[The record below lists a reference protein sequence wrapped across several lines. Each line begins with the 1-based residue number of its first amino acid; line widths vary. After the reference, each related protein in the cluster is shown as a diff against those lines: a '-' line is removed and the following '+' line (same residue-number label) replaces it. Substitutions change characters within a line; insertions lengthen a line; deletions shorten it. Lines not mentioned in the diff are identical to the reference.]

1 MSRQLYISTSR
12 KGPTE
17 ILDHSINWAD
27 ILAPLDDQIADFTAD
42 IDGDMGIWSSQFTE
56 YDTTVWLDG
65 GTPGTKYT
73 CGHTVTTV
81 GGRKFRRSVLIFC
94 VQR

>member
-1 MSRQLYISTSR
+1 MPRQLYVDSSR

-27 ILAPLDDQIADFTAD
+27 VLTPLEDEISDFTAD
-42 IDGDMGIWSSQFTE
+42 VDGDMNIWSSQFTT

-65 GTPGTKYT
+65 GTAGTKYT
-73 CGHTVTTV
+73 VGHNITTA
-81 GGRKFRRSVLIFC
+81 GGRKFRRSVLVLC
-94 VQR
+94 VER